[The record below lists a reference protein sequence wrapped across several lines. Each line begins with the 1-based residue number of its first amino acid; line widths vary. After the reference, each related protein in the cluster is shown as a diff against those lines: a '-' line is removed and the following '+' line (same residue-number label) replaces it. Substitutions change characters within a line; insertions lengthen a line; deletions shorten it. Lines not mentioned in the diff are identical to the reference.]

1 MQPVD
6 VTARATGAGVDNG
19 PQCIIALDHTA
30 DRAVN
35 FTGTSSVPLGCGV
48 ASNSSRRQAIS
59 VGGNATLVD
68 NPPPAFGGIVLGKNG
83 TSMPERPLHPSSQ
96 LVARPHADH

>member
-6 VTARATGAGVDNG
+6 VTSRATGAGVDNG

-35 FTGTSSVPLGCGV
+35 FTGTSSVTLGCGV
-48 ASNSSRRQAIS
+48 ASNSSSSQAIY
-59 VGGNATLVD
+59 VGGNATLVA
-68 NPPPAFGGIVLGKNG
+68 NPAQAFGDIFVGNNATLVTEKIGRA
-83 TSMPERPLHPSSQ
+83 SCRERVCQ
-96 LVARPHADH
+96 YV